1 MTASFHFDKAKI
13 IRWLLKSLAWFFGIT
28 IVWVILAR
36 FIPILFTPLMGIR
49 MIEQKSAGKEI
60 VFHKDWEPLENIS
73 ENLVLA
79 VICSEDQHF
88 EVHNGFD
95 IDAIKKALETNKKRT
110 KKGKPIQGA
119 STISQQVAKNVFLWP
134 GRSWLRKGFE
144 VYFTFLIETLWSK
157 KRIMEVY
164 LNVIEMGDG
173 IYGAEAAAQD
183 FYGKSAKDLTR
194 QDAALIAAVLPNPR
208 KWSPK
213 APTAY
218 ISKKQ
223 HWIVQQMRY
232 WIDGV
237 DLTDDE
243 IQMPKEEDTK

>member
-1 MTASFHFDKAKI
+1 MNFDIKTKSSI
-13 IRWLLKSLAWFFGIT
+13 IFRWLVKASLWFFGIT
-28 IVWVILAR
+28 ILWVILAS

-49 MIEQKSAGKEI
+49 MITHKIEGKAIIFQKEWVPIEA
-60 VFHKDWEPLENIS
+60 IS
-73 ENLVLA
+73 ENLTLA

-88 EVHNGFD
+88 EAHNGFD
-95 IDAIKKALETNKKRT
+95 LEAIKKAMENNKKRK
-110 KKGKPIQGA
+110 KKGKPVQGA

-134 GRSWLRKGFE
+134 GRSWIRKGFE

-173 IYGAEAAAQD
+173 IYGAEAAAQH
-183 FYGKSAKDLTR
+183 FYGKPAKELNR
-194 QDAALIAAVLPNPR
+194 AEAALIAAVLPNPR
-208 KWSPK
+208 RWSPK

-223 HWIVQQMRY
+223 NWIQNQMRY
-232 WIDGV
+232 WVDGI

-243 IQMPKEEDTK
+243 IQMPKEE